1 MLSRS
6 RFLDNSVFILNRN
19 GRRWNLAFTH
29 SLGYE
34 DTVLQEKCVAIL
46 LKLLGLPVLIC
57 FDLEWNNGEDGSRG
71 SVCAR

>member
-1 MLSRS
+1 M
-6 RFLDNSVFILNRN
+6 
-19 GRRWNLAFTH
+19 AFTH